1 MPDSFAP
8 VLTVDLGAI
17 LANYRLLSA
26 QVRPGLCGVAMKA
39 DAYAVGAAM
48 VAPQL
53 KRAGC
58 NHFFVA
64 TVDEGLALRQ
74 VLPQFDGGARIYLLN
89 GLPPGAERDI
99 AGGDLIPVLNS
110 MAEIERWRA
119 FTRAAG
125 SRPAGLQF
133 DTGLNRLGLG
143 RDESLRLIGDPHLL
157 DGLDIARV
165 MSHLACADDP
175 EHPANRLQLER
186 FREIA
191 TNLKTPGLKTLGLKT
206 PGAAAPQATAGI
218 RPKPLF
224 SLAASS
230 SIFLGADYHFD
241 LARPGAALYGINPVL
256 GAPNPLQPV
265 VRLQAKILQLREVD
279 LNMTVGYGA
288 SHQVRGPT
296 VLATIGVGYAD
307 GIFRSLGSRGAV
319 FVAGQRAPIVG
330 RISMDLV
337 TVDVGH
343 LPEAAC
349 QPGMSVDFIGPDQSI
364 DDLARDAGT
373 IGYELLTHL
382 GTRFQRRYVG
392 AGA

>member
-1 MPDSFAP
+1 MPDAFSP

-17 LANYRLLSA
+17 LANYRLLAGRVAPA
-26 QVRPGLCGVAMKA
+26 QCGVAMKA
-39 DAYAVGAAM
+39 DAYGLGAAM
-48 VAPQL
+48 IAPHL
-53 KRAGC
+53 RRAGC
-58 NHFFVA
+58 THFFVA

-74 VLPQFDGGARIYLLN
+74 QLPAFDQDNRIYLMN

-99 AGGDLIPVLNS
+99 AGGDLIPILNS
-110 MAEIERWRA
+110 LAEIERWHA
-119 FTRAAG
+119 FTRATTA
-125 SRPAGLQF
+125 RPAGLQF

-143 RDESLRLIGDPHLL
+143 REEALRLIGDPHLL
-157 DGLDIARV
+157 DGLDIALV

-175 EHPANRLQLER
+175 EHPANRAQLSR
-186 FREIA
+186 FRDIA
-191 TNLKTPGLKTLGLKT
+191 DNLRLPGPKLTGSKLPAKT
-206 PGAAAPQATAGI
+206 
-218 RPKPLF
+218 KPLF

-241 LARPGAALYGINPVL
+241 LARPGAGLYGINPVM
-256 GAPNPLQPV
+256 GAANPLRPA

-288 SHQVRGPT
+288 SHQVRGPS

-307 GIFRSLGSRGAV
+307 GIFRSLGSRGSV

-330 RISMDLV
+330 RISMDLI

-343 LPEAAC
+343 LPQSRC
-349 QPGMSVDFIGPDQSI
+349 QPGMTVDLIGPDQSI

-373 IGYELLTHL
+373 IGYEVLTNL
-382 GTRFQRRYVG
+382 GTRFQRRYSG
-392 AGA
+392 AGG

>member
-1 MPDSFAP
+1 MPDAFSP

-17 LANYRLLSA
+17 LANYRLLAGRAAPA
-26 QVRPGLCGVAMKA
+26 QCGVAMKA
-39 DAYAVGAAM
+39 DAYGLGAAM

-53 KRAGC
+53 RRAGC
-58 NHFFVA
+58 THFFVA

-74 VLPQFDGGARIYLLN
+74 QLPAFDQGNRIYLMN

-99 AGGDLIPVLNS
+99 AGGDLIPILNS
-110 MAEIERWRA
+110 LAEIERWHA
-119 FTRAAG
+119 FTRATTA
-125 SRPAGLQF
+125 RPAGLQF

-143 RDESLRLIGDPHLL
+143 REEALRLIGDPRLL
-157 DGLDIARV
+157 EGLDIALV

-175 EHPANRLQLER
+175 EHPANRTQLGR
-186 FREIA
+186 FRDIA
-191 TNLKTPGLKTLGLKT
+191 DNLKLPSNLKLPGVKSPART
-206 PGAAAPQATAGI
+206 
-218 RPKPLF
+218 RPLF

-241 LARPGAALYGINPVL
+241 LVRPGAGLYGINPVM
-256 GAPNPLQPV
+256 GAGNPLRPAL
-265 VRLQAKILQLREVD
+265 RLQAKILQLREVD

-288 SHQVRGPT
+288 SHQVRGPS

-307 GIFRSLGSRGAV
+307 GIFRSLGNRGSV

-330 RISMDLV
+330 RISMDLI

-343 LPEAAC
+343 LPQSSC
-349 QPGMSVDFIGPDQSI
+349 QPGMTVDLIGPDQSI

-373 IGYELLTHL
+373 IGYEILTNL
-382 GTRFQRRYVG
+382 GTRFQRRYSG
-392 AGA
+392 AGG

>member
-8 VLTVDLGAI
+8 VLTVDIGAL

-26 QVRPGLCGVAMKA
+26 TVAPGHCGAALKA
-39 DAYAVGAAM
+39 DAYGVGAAM
-48 VAPQL
+48 VAPHL

-58 NHFFVA
+58 EHFFVA
-64 TVDEGLALRQ
+64 TVDEGLSLRQ
-74 VLPQFDGGARIYLLN
+74 MLRTGRIYLLN

-99 AGGDLIPVLNS
+99 AQGELIPILNS
-110 MAEIERWRA
+110 LPEIERWQA
-119 FTRAAG
+119 FTRATAP
-125 SRPAGLQF
+125 RPAGLQF

-143 RDESLRLIGDPHLL
+143 PEDALRLIGDPHLL
-157 DGLDIARV
+157 DGLEIGLV

-175 EHPANRLQLER
+175 EHPQNRAQLAR

-191 TNLKTPGLKTLGLKT
+191 DNLKIPSRADGRAGTRG
-206 PGAAAPQATAGI
+206 GAQ
-218 RPKPLF
+218 KPLL

-230 SIFLGADYHFD
+230 SIFLGTDYHFD
-241 LARPGAALYGINPVL
+241 LSRPGAALYGINPVL
-256 GAPNPLQPV
+256 GARNPLRPV
-265 VRLQAKILQLREVD
+265 IRLQAKILQLREVD

-288 SHQVRGPT
+288 SHQVRGPS

-307 GIFRSLGSRGAV
+307 GIFRSLGNRGAV

-337 TVDVGH
+337 TIDVGH
-343 LPEAAC
+343 LPRAVL
-349 QPGMSVDFIGPDQSI
+349 QPGMSVDLIGPEQSI

-373 IGYELLTHL
+373 IGYEILTNL
-382 GTRFQRRYVG
+382 GARFQRRYTG
-392 AGA
+392 A